1 MLREYKL
8 IICSA
13 REMHSPIEEI
23 VEKDHIYKS
32 QKGLAN
38 IFLIGN
44 MKLVDPNGEV
54 VLLIARKIRAIL
66 AILSLASG
74 EKVLRSRLT
83 GLLWDQSNDA
93 QARMSLRHALSKLNT
108 LVNSRI
114 SGMIEIE
121 REAVRL
127 NIETCWVDVDAP
139 GDHFDL
145 LLQDLDGISPAFDA
159 WLASERL
166 NFEERQRT
174 RLEQELRQLAK
185 DAAPPGLQA
194 AAARKLLNFDPTHED
209 AVRHLMT
216 AFAKM
221 GDRAQ
226 AIREYERF
234 RHALHAK
241 LGLAPARETLEI
253 YDAMRRTASDSE
265 ASSPRAP
272 AGSHVARYGSGH
284 QPSIAV
290 LPFRNLSVEAGH
302 DYAVE
307 GLVEDLIESLSHV
320 PGFFV
325 ISRLST
331 LAFKDQHRLP
341 QEIGEALDVR
351 YIISGGVRI
360 SGERLRL
367 TVELTDTQAGAVLW
381 SSKLDERFF
390 DMFEVQ
396 NRLAEAIVA
405 RVAPHLRS
413 AEVARVSIKR
423 PEHQDAYDLLLRG
436 QEHMHN
442 PAQSAFE
449 TAGPLFEAALEQE
462 PHNAMALAWKAY
474 WHVLRVGQGWSS
486 DPAYDTAQADRLAT
500 RAVEYSTMEAMAFAV
515 RGHVAAYLHKDF
527 DAAVNSFETALQINP
542 NSARAW
548 LWNAATHAWMG
559 KGAEAVRMVDRALAL
574 SPYDPLS
581 YAFSGTAAMAYL
593 ADRQYARSIEFSLRC
608 MHEYRTY
615 TSAHRTLI
623 LALVLAGRTV
633 EARAALRQ
641 LLRLEPQFTVQQ
653 FRCRSPICAGPL
665 GELFCDAFARAG
677 APALPHASSDTQNSP
692 SLN

>member
-1 MLREYKL
+1 
-8 IICSA
+8 
-13 REMHSPIEEI
+13 MHSQIEDI
-23 VEKDHIYKS
+23 AAGDRIHKS

-38 IFLIGN
+38 IYLIGN
-44 MKLVDPNGEV
+44 MKLVDPNGDV
-54 VLLIARKIRAIL
+54 VLLNARKIRAIL
-66 AILSLASG
+66 AVLSLAGG

-93 QARMSLRHALSKLNT
+93 QARMSLRHALSQLNA

-114 SGMIEIE
+114 PGMIEIE

-127 NIETCWVDVDAP
+127 NIEICWIDVNAP
-139 GDHFDL
+139 GDHFDQ
-145 LLQDLDGISPAFDA
+145 LLQDLDGISPAFDG

-166 NFEERQRT
+166 NFEERRRT
-174 RLEQELRQLAK
+174 SLEQELRQLAK
-185 DAAPPGLQA
+185 DEAAPGLQA
-194 AAARKLLNFDPTHED
+194 AAARRLVNLDPTHED
-209 AVRHLMT
+209 AVRHLMM

-234 RHALHAK
+234 RQALHVK
-241 LGLAPARETLEI
+241 LGLAPSKETLEI
-253 YDAMRRTASDSE
+253 YDAIRRAASDTD

-272 AGSHVARYGSGH
+272 GGVQVAAYRSGH

-331 LAFKDQHRLP
+331 LAFRNQHRLP
-341 QEIGEALDVR
+341 QEIGAALDVR
-351 YIISGGVRI
+351 YIISGSARVA
-360 SGERLRL
+360 GERLRL

-442 PAQSAFE
+442 PAQAAFE

-462 PHNAMALAWKAY
+462 PRNAMALAWKAY
-474 WHVLRVGQGWSS
+474 WHVLLVGQGWSTN
-486 DPAYDTAQADRLAT
+486 PAYDTAQADCLAA
-500 RAVEYSTMEAMAFAV
+500 RAVEYGPMEAMAFAV

-527 DAAVNSFETALQINP
+527 NAAVESFETALQINS

-559 KGAEAVRMVDRALAL
+559 EGTKAVDMVNRALAL

-581 YAFSGTAAMAYL
+581 YAFSAVAAAAYL
-593 ADRQYARSIEFSLRC
+593 TDRQYARAIEFALRC
-608 MHEYRTY
+608 MHEHSTY
-615 TSAHRTLI
+615 TAAHKLLI
-623 LALVLAGRTV
+623 PALVLAGREV
-633 EARAALRQ
+633 EAQAPLRQ
-641 LLRLEPQFTVQQ
+641 LLLLEPQFTVQQ
-653 FRCRSPICAGPL
+653 FRCRSPFCAGPL
-665 GELFCDAFARAG
+665 GELYCEAFARAG
-677 APALPHASSDTQNSP
+677 APASSQSP
-692 SLN
+692 LST

>member
-1 MLREYKL
+1 MNK
-8 IICSA
+8 
-13 REMHSPIEEI
+13 PVEEI
-23 VEKDHIYKS
+23 GVAIGAHEG
-32 QKGLAN
+32 QKRLAGL
-38 IFLIGN
+38 FLIGN
-44 MKLVDPNGEV
+44 MKLVEPGGEV
-54 VLLIARKIRAIL
+54 CSLRARKTRAIL
-66 AILSLASG
+66 AILALARG

-93 QARMSLRHALSKLNT
+93 QARMSLRHALSELNS
-108 LVNSRI
+108 LVNGRI
-114 SGMIEIE
+114 PGLVGIE

-127 NIETCWVDVDAP
+127 NTKMCWVDVDTP
-139 GDHFDL
+139 GDHFDEL
-145 LLQDLDGISPAFDA
+145 LRDLDGISPTFDG

-166 NFEERQRT
+166 NFDERQRT
-174 RLEQELRQLAK
+174 SLEQELRQLAK
-185 DAAPPGLQA
+185 DEAPPGLQA

-216 AFAKM
+216 AFAKV

-226 AIREYERF
+226 AIRDYERF
-234 RHALHAK
+234 RQALHVK
-241 LGLAPARETLEI
+241 LGLAPSKETLEI
-253 YDAMRRTASDSE
+253 YNAIRHTAPDAGGQKPPDAIGGPTAVH
-265 ASSPRAP
+265 
-272 AGSHVARYGSGH
+272 GIGH

-290 LPFRNLSVEAGH
+290 LPFRNLSAEAGH

-331 LAFKDQHRLP
+331 LAFREQHRLP
-341 QEIGEALDVR
+341 QQIGEALDVR
-351 YIISGGVRI
+351 YIISGSVRVA
-360 SGERLRL
+360 GDRLRL
-367 TVELTDTQAGAVLW
+367 TVELTDTQSGAVLW

-442 PAQSAFE
+442 PAQEIFE
-449 TAGPLFEAALEQE
+449 TAEPLFGAAIERE
-462 PHNAMALAWKAY
+462 PRNAMALAWKAY
-474 WHVLRVGQGWSS
+474 WHVLRVGQGWSR
-486 DPAYDTAQADRLAT
+486 DLAHDTLEADRLAA
-500 RAVEYSTMEAMAFAV
+500 RAVESGTREAMAFAV
-515 RGHVAAYLHKDF
+515 HGHVAAYLHKDF
-527 DAAVNSFETALQINP
+527 DAAVGSFETALQINP

-559 KGAEAVRMVDRALAL
+559 RGAEAVEMVHRALAL

-581 YAFSGTAAMAYL
+581 YAFSGIAATAYL
-593 ADRQYARSIEFSLRC
+593 ADHQYARSIEFSLRC
-608 MHEYRTY
+608 MHEHRTY
-615 TSAHRTLI
+615 TGAHKTLI
-623 LALVLAGRTV
+623 LALALSGCEA
-633 EARAALRQ
+633 EARAPLQR
-641 LLRLEPQFTVQQ
+641 LLLLEPQFSVEQ
-653 FRCRSPICAGPL
+653 FRRRSPFYAEPL
-665 GELFCDAFARAG
+665 GELYCEALARAG
-677 APALPHASSDTQNSP
+677 VPAS
-692 SLN
+692 